1 MDRLLKV
8 TTFSTKILMVRIFM
22 LMVRILL
29 VRLMTELLTG
39 RMSVNVYGEINRILN
54 YSHSTLSLFFVI
66 FAALKQIT
74 ATDNT
79 LFNN

>member
-1 MDRLLKV
+1 
-8 TTFSTKILMVRIFM
+8 MVRIFM

-54 YSHSTLSLFFVI
+54 YSLLTLSLFFVI